1 MEEITFFL
9 KYGDLIMLIY
19 SNCANFSKVL
29 WVFHENFLSWK
40 AYSVQMRYNRPYYC
54 KYLPRYF
61 NKHAIWLILSICV
74 VQRWVNVII
83 LAYSGLVSL
92 GTTLASGLCQIQ
104 TNDGKFWLKSI
115 LWCPL
120 PLIWGWRKRLW
131 ANLVPSPRKV
141 SRNLVEHLI
150 CRRSYFLHSLHRG
163 QYN

>member
-1 MEEITFFL
+1 MEEITVFL

-61 NKHAIWLILSICV
+61 NKHAIWSILSICV

-115 LWCPL
+115 SWCPL

-131 ANLVPSPRKV
+131 ANLVPSPRKSV
-141 SRNLVEHLI
+141 FR
-150 CRRSYFLHSLHRG
+150 FLG
-163 QYN
+163 IWWNT